1 MTTDTTPLST
11 PPHIQFV
18 SGGPS
23 SYGIPQDLI
32 ARASYRLGVAAL
44 IYSLVY
50 FLAYGLAR
58 MTQNMP
64 GTGLPNDLLAGT
76 FIVLGL
82 LMFLVVRSGRI
93 DNRILLDLGLIF
105 QVLGAAGIEV
115 SVLFV
120 PDMDFS
126 YVGLSWTCVWIVVFP
141 LLVPATM
148 GKAFLAAVA
157 SASML
162 PLALLLRSARGL
174 AFPGPEHLVQMVA
187 PGFICVGIA
196 MVGLRVITNLGKDVS
211 KARSLGSYHLVER
224 LGQGGMGEVWRAD
237 HRLLARTAAVK
248 FIRPE
253 AFGALDAAGKEQL
266 LRRFEREARATAQL
280 TSPSTIALHDFGVSD
295 GGVFYYVMELLRG
308 LDLQTLVHRFGP
320 VPATRAVHFLVQ
332 ICDSLAEAHATG
344 LVHRDIKPANIFA
357 CRLGVEYDRIKVLD
371 FGLVKSRESSGLTTQ
386 ASPAGT
392 PAFMAPEMVM
402 GEPSVDG
409 RADLYAV
416 GCLAYWLLSGELVF
430 SRSNVVQLAF
440 DHVHAAPRPLSERT
454 ELTVPEGLETA
465 IMACLEKDPANRP
478 QTAGQLRD
486 LLEFGTRELRWS
498 RADAREWW
506 TTHLPELAG

>member
-1 MTTDTTPLST
+1 M
-11 PPHIQFV
+11 QFV

-23 SYGIPQDLI
+23 SYGLPPDLI

-44 IYSLVY
+44 VYSGVY
-50 FLAYGLAR
+50 FLAYGSVR
-58 MTQNMP
+58 VTHNMP
-64 GTGLPNDLLAGT
+64 GMGPLNDLLAGS
-76 FIVLGL
+76 FIALGL
-82 LMFLVVRSGRI
+82 LMFALVRSGRFE
-93 DNRILLDLGLIF
+93 NHTLLDLGLIF
-105 QVLGAAGIEV
+105 QVIGAAGIEV

-120 PDMDFS
+120 PDIDFT
-126 YVGLSWTCVWIVVFP
+126 YVGLSWTCVWIVTFP

-148 GKAFLAAVA
+148 GKAFLAALA

-162 PLALLLRSARGL
+162 PLALLLRSAGGL
-174 AFPGPEHLVQMVA
+174 AFPTTDQLIQMLV
-187 PGFICVGIA
+187 PGYICVGIA

-253 AFGALDAAGKEQL
+253 ALGAQDAAGKDQL

-280 TSPSTIALHDFGVSD
+280 TSPHTIALHDFGVSD
-295 GGVFYYVMELLRG
+295 EGVFYYVMELLRG
-308 LDLQTLVHRFGP
+308 IDLQTLVRRFGP
-320 VPATRAVHFLVQ
+320 LPAARATHLLRQ
-332 ICDSLAEAHATG
+332 ICDSLAEAHENG
-344 LVHRDIKPANIFA
+344 LVHRDIKPANIFT
-357 CRLGVEYDRIKVLD
+357 CRLGLEFDQVKVLD
-371 FGLVKSRESSGLTTQ
+371 FGLVKSSDTSGLTTQ

-392 PAFMAPEMVM
+392 PAFMAPEMVL
-402 GEPSVDG
+402 GEPTVDG

-430 SRSNVVQLAF
+430 SRSNVMQLAF
-440 DHVHAAPRPLSERT
+440 DHVNTAPRPLSERT
-454 ELTVPEGLETA
+454 EMDVPAGIEAA

-478 QTAGQLRD
+478 QSAPELRD
-486 LLEFGTRELRWS
+486 LLDRTDGHEHWTRE
-498 RADAREWW
+498 DARQWW
-506 TTHLPELAG
+506 AMHLPEFAD